1 MDRFSFCMGNNAHN
15 KKEDNGG
22 LLKADAHDIYQ
33 HLASMAQSSFDDREF
48 AEFFQLLYD
57 EDARVSENSAWVMS
71 HFNKVGWG
79 RLNSKKQSLMEEAM
93 HTSSTTELR
102 LLLTIISKL
111 PVSEEEI
118 AIPFLNFCLDNIT
131 TMAQS
136 VAVKSLCIYL
146 SFQQCKF
153 FPELLQELQTIL
165 TSYDGVSLSPGLKS
179 ARSKVL
185 QAIAKNNRRN
195 K

>member
-1 MDRFSFCMGNNAHN
+1 MDLRSQLTKRIC
-15 KKEDNGG
+15 KEEV
-22 LLKADAHDIYQ
+22 K
-33 HLASMAQSSFDDREF
+33 HLASMAESSFDDREF
-48 AEFFQLLYD
+48 SDFFQLLYD
-57 EDARVSENSAWVMS
+57 EDARVSENSAWIMS

-79 RLNSKKQSLMEEAM
+79 RLDSRKQSMEEAM

-118 AIPFLNFCLDNIT
+118 TIPFIDFCLDNIAN
-131 TMAQS
+131 MAQS

-153 FPELLQELQTIL
+153 FPELLHELEMIL
-165 TSYDGVSLSPGLKS
+165 TSYDGVPLSPGLKS

-185 QAIAKNNRRN
+185 QAIAKNNKRN

>member
-1 MDRFSFCMGNNAHN
+1 MDLRSLLTKRIH
-15 KKEDNGG
+15 KEEV
-22 LLKADAHDIYQ
+22 K
-33 HLASMAQSSFDDREF
+33 HLASMVQSSFDDREF

-57 EDARVSENSAWVMS
+57 EDARVSENIAWIMS

-111 PVSEEEI
+111 SVSEEEI

-195 K
+195 N

>member
-1 MDRFSFCMGNNAHN
+1 MDLRSQLTKRIC
-15 KKEDNGG
+15 KEEV
-22 LLKADAHDIYQ
+22 K
-33 HLASMAQSSFDDREF
+33 HLASMAESSFDDREF
-48 AEFFQLLYD
+48 SEFFQLLYD
-57 EDARVSENSAWVMS
+57 EDARVSENIAWIMS

-79 RLNSKKQSLMEEAM
+79 RLDSKKQSLMEEAM

-118 AIPFLNFCLDNIT
+118 TIPFIDFCLDNIAN
-131 TMAQS
+131 MAQS

-153 FPELLQELQTIL
+153 FPELLHELEMIL
-165 TSYDGVSLSPGLKS
+165 TSYDGVPLSPGLKS

-185 QAIAKNNRRN
+185 QTIAKHNKRN